1 MKEYIVQKTL
11 DLFNGSIGL
20 TKQQAAARA
29 GKLKKKRKGV
39 YEIIAPVQFKVGEII
54 LLDII
59 PKALQLKVSEIIL
72 QLYLAPGNKDQGSGI
87 KDQGSG
93 IKDQGSGIKDQ
104 GSGIKDQGPGI
115 RGQELGTG
123 IMDRG

>member
-1 MKEYIVQKTL
+1 MKEYIVKKTL

-20 TKQQAAARA
+20 TEQQAAPRA

-39 YEIIAPVQFKVGEII
+39 YEIIAPIQFKVGEII

-59 PKALQLKVSEIIL
+59 PKALQF
-72 QLYLAPGNKDQGSGI
+72 YLVPGNKDQGSGNKDQGSGI

-93 IKDQGSGIKDQ
+93 IKDQGSGIRNQ
-104 GSGIKDQGPGI
+104 G
-115 RGQELGTG
+115 
-123 IMDRG
+123 

>member
-1 MKEYIVQKTL
+1 MKEYIVKKTL

-20 TKQQAAARA
+20 TEQQAAPRA

-59 PKALQLKVSEIIL
+59 PKALQL
-72 QLYLAPGNKDQGSGI
+72 YLAPGNKDQGSGI

-93 IKDQGSGIKDQ
+93 IRG
-104 GSGIKDQGPGI
+104 QGPG
-115 RGQELGTG
+115 LKL
-123 IMDRG
+123 